1 MEQHGPSEPGAEPA
15 PELITVDQL
24 AAMMGL
30 NHKTVYAMIQD
41 DQIPGVRR
49 VRSRTIR
56 IHRDTVLRWLATGQ
70 KGDSRPRREP

>member
-15 PELITVDQL
+15 PELITVDEL

>member
-1 MEQHGPSEPGAEPA
+1 MEQQGTPDHCAESA

-49 VRSRTIR
+49 LRSRTIR

>member
-1 MEQHGPSEPGAEPA
+1 MEQQGTPDHGAESA

-49 VRSRTIR
+49 LRSRTIR
-56 IHRDTVLRWLATGQ
+56 IHRGTVLRWLATGQ

>member
-1 MEQHGPSEPGAEPA
+1 MEQQGTTDHAGGHA
-15 PELITVDQL
+15 PELITVDEL
-24 AAMMGL
+24 AGLMGIS
-30 NHKTVYAMIQD
+30 HKTVYAMIQD

-49 VRSRTIR
+49 VRTRTIR

>member
-1 MEQHGPSEPGAEPA
+1 MEQQGTPDHGTGTR
-15 PELITVDQL
+15 PELITVDEL

-41 DQIPGVRR
+41 EQIPGVRR
-49 VRSRTIR
+49 LRSRTIR

-70 KGDSRPRREP
+70 TGDSRPRR